1 VPAFEVPAPDLPA
14 LAVVLPPRE
23 AFSAAESGA
32 IGMLVHRLAGVA
44 GGFDVTVLG
53 RAVATPFAG
62 ADFHPIRPA
71 WQLANS
77 TMRYAAGV
85 AGWLRRRRPA
95 LIEVHNR
102 PDVAL
107 FLARR
112 FPAVTLVLH
121 NDPQGM
127 RRARTP
133 ADRQH
138 LASRLAR
145 VVTVSEW
152 LRGRFVEGIAAPL
165 DIAVLPNCI
174 DLRAIPPSPAPREKL
189 ILFVG
194 RVVSDKGA
202 GAFVAACARALPQ
215 LPGWRAEMIG
225 ADRFGVPEHE
235 TPFLHRLRPLAAAA
249 RVAMPGWRPHDQV
262 LAAMARAALVV
273 VPSRWPEPFGLT
285 ALEAMACGAA
295 VLASARGGLPEVVG
309 DVAVTIDPDDV
320 PGLAAA
326 MLALAGDAE
335 RRDALGA
342 AGRARAALFDVIPAV
357 ARMDALRAAAASRPY
372 IRGKAEE
379 PVA

>member
-1 VPAFEVPAPDLPA
+1 MPT
-14 LAVVLPPRE
+14 LAIVLPPRE

-53 RAVATPFAG
+53 RAVAAPFAG
-62 ADFHPIRPA
+62 TNFHAIRPA
-71 WQLANS
+71 WQLAGS

-85 AGWLRRRRPA
+85 AGWLRRRKPA

-107 FLARR
+107 YLARR

-127 RRARTP
+127 RRAHTP
-133 ADRQH
+133 AERQ
-138 LASRLAR
+138 RLAGR
-145 VVTVSEW
+145 VTVVTVSEW
-152 LRGRFVEGIAAPL
+152 LRGRFVEGMAAPPEV
-165 DIAVLPNCI
+165 AVLPNCI
-174 DLRAIPPSPAPREKL
+174 DLRAIPPSPAVREKL

-194 RVVSDKGA
+194 RVVADKGA
-202 GAFVAACARALPQ
+202 GAFVAACSRALPQ

-225 ADRFGVPEHE
+225 ADRFGAPEHE
-235 TPFLHRLRPLAAAA
+235 TPFLHRLRPLAATA

-309 DVAVTIDPDDV
+309 DAAVTIDPDDV
-320 PGLAAA
+320 PALAAA
-326 MLALAGDAE
+326 MLALAGDPD
-335 RRDALGA
+335 RCTALGA
-342 AGRARAALFDVIPAV
+342 AGRARAALFDVIPAA
-357 ARMDALRAAAASRPY
+357 ARMDALRAAAVRRPH